1 MDSGSMQVYR
11 FLMHDARWQNWSKDT
26 VADPELQIRQGGGG
40 GHLDPEIRGE
50 GGGGLKKNVV
60 TAVITDTV
68 HLAISSDVVIHF
80 THPIL

>member
-1 MDSGSMQVYR
+1 
-11 FLMHDARWQNWSKDT
+11 MHDGKID
-26 VADPELQIRQGGGG
+26 VKIGGSRTSDKAGEG